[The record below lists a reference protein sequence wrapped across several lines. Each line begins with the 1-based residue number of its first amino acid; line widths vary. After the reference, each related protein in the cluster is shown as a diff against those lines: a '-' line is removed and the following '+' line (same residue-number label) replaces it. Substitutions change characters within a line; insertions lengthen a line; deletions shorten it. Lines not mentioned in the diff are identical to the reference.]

1 MPALARRFG
10 VRLQRSSTA
19 VGETKACGGGSAA
32 RPRAAT
38 APIAAAVRRNERRVE
53 FPRILIV
60 CFTSLHLEA
69 SCAYAYANQV
79 ELRKRLSPFFFPA
92 LSNKNSTS
100 ANEYGET

>member
-1 MPALARRFG
+1 MRRPPGKVPDVLSTLPAGVAPAGHLA
-10 VRLQRSSTA
+10 
-19 VGETKACGGGSAA
+19 GGRSAA
-32 RPRAAT
+32 RPGAAT

-69 SCAYAYANQV
+69 SCPYAYANQV

-100 ANEYGET
+100 ANEYG